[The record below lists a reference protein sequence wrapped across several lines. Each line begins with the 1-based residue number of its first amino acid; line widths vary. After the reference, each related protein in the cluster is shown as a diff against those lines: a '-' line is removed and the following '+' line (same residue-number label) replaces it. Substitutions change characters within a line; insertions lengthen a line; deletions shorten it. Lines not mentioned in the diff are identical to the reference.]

1 MKFIEL
7 PEEVQQ
13 EAAVSLSCALR
24 ENGILGDEKRMGQAQ
39 GIADTIRDA
48 YLRLYSEQQPPN

>member
-13 EAAVSLSCALR
+13 EAAAALSIALR
-24 ENGILGDEKRMGQAQ
+24 ENGVLGDEKRMDKAQA
-39 GIADTIRDA
+39 IADTIRDA
-48 YLRLYSEQQPPN
+48 YLRLYSEQKSLN

>member
-13 EAAVSLSCALR
+13 EAAAALSCALR
-24 ENGILGDEKRMGQAQ
+24 ENGILSDEKRMDKAQA
-39 GIADTIRDA
+39 IADTIRDA
-48 YLRLYSEQQPPN
+48 YLRLYSEQKSPN